1 MKEKTG
7 VTDFEIKK
15 AAVEEFTKSVAL
27 LRSKGVN
34 VVVFDKEE
42 CPELSRDIT
51 PDQVFPNNWISTDS

>member
-15 AAVEEFTKSVAL
+15 AAVEEFNQSVSL

-51 PDQVFPNNWISTDS
+51 PD